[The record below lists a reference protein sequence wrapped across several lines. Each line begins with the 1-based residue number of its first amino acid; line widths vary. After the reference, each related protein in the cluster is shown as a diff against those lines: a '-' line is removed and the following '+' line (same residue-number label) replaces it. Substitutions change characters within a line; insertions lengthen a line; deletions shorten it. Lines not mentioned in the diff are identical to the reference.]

1 MRIIEWSS
9 EVCSSDLTQ
18 FANAGGWLVSDRAK
32 QQRQLRVVERRRSN
46 QQLEHDGTERIQVAG
61 RTERFA
67 CDVLGRHVQRRA
79 EHTLPTLR
87 TGAPGRIDFGD
98 RKIHQLGYAVT
109 RQHDIAGLDK
119 IGRAQA
125 ELQSLM
131 RIPYAVFS

>member
-79 EHTLPTLR
+79 E
-87 TGAPGRIDFGD
+87 D
-98 RKIHQLGYAVT
+98 RKSRRVGKECVST
-109 RQHDIAGLDK
+109 CRS
-119 IGRAQA
+119 RW
-125 ELQSLM
+125 S
-131 RIPYAVFS
+131 PYH

>member
-87 TGAPGRIDFGD
+87 TGARSDE
-98 RKIHQLGYAVT
+98 HT
-109 RQHDIAGLDK
+109 S
-119 IGRAQA
+119 

-131 RIPYAVFS
+131 RRSYADLCLKKKTN